1 MSLEDLFIE
10 CLSLSRKG
18 REVESRVSDS
28 SNEEQ
33 LQTVQ
38 SYHSEAG
45 KGVGL
50 LPVDQGLL
58 SHITHTL
65 SHISPL
71 PTLTEQAQ
79 ALARSA
85 SHLLHYCM
93 HCVIY
98 MCSQCVTRAHSY
110 VCNSMGGP
118 VANTGNMPYELPQSQ
133 AQKGAESNVVAIG
146 DIAMGTYRHRA
157 LLYKVRLRLG
167 VGSCDLAPPPPQV
180 LADQLGL
187 ACSLVRG
194 DYGRHWNEVTIATD
208 HPCCHVVDLMTSGG
222 QLLLAGS
229 PQAELY
235 LHL

>member
-1 MSLEDLFIE
+1 MLRGCSIISSITSLEDLFIE

-50 LPVDQGLL
+50 LPVDRCLL

-93 HCVIY
+93 HCVILY
-98 MCSQCVTRAHSY
+98 MYSQCVTRAHNVLHVLTMCYTHSQC
-110 VCNSMGGP
+110 VTRAHNVLHVLTAMCATLWGG
-118 VANTGNMPYELPQSQ
+118 QWRIQ
-133 AQKGAESNVVAIG
+133 
-146 DIAMGTYRHRA
+146 GTCPTNYLSPRHR
-157 LLYKVRLRLG
+157 KGR
-167 VGSCDLAPPPPQV
+167 
-180 LADQLGL
+180 
-187 ACSLVRG
+187 SLM
-194 DYGRHWNEVTIATD
+194 WLPLEILPWEPTATV
-208 HPCCHVVDLMTSGG
+208 HSSTR
-222 QLLLAGS
+222 
-229 PQAELY
+229 
-235 LHL
+235 

>member
-1 MSLEDLFIE
+1 MLRGCSIISSITSLEDLFIE

-98 MCSQCVTRAHSY
+98 TMCYTCSQGVTRAHKVLHVLTMCYTCSQLCMQLY
-110 VCNSMGGP
+110 GGASGEYREHALRTTSVP
-118 VANTGNMPYELPQSQ
+118 
-133 AQKGAESNVVAIG
+133 
-146 DIAMGTYRHRA
+146 GTERG
-157 LLYKVRLRLG
+157 G
-167 VGSCDLAPPPPQV
+167 V
-180 LADQLGL
+180 
-187 ACSLVRG
+187 
-194 DYGRHWNEVTIATD
+194 
-208 HPCCHVVDLMTSGG
+208 
-222 QLLLAGS
+222 
-229 PQAELY
+229 
-235 LHL
+235 